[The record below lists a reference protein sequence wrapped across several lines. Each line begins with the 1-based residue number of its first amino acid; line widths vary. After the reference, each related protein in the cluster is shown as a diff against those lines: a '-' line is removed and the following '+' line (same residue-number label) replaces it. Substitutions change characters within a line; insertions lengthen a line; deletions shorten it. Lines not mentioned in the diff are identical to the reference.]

1 MFCQDLLG
9 IVECVKTRT
18 TTCIIAQIHPY
29 LTGDGDAKEQTTSA
43 QEKTT
48 AEQKLTTE
56 KQVVTSTSTPV
67 ELKTEST
74 TVMPAEIST
83 VSSRPLN
90 PVITVESCS
99 FEKDLC
105 GFENSGFDFLGNYI
119 TPLMIRTNNTQSE
132 INTDKKGLFGR
143 VKL

>member
-1 MFCQDLLG
+1 M
-9 IVECVKTRT
+9 VECVKTT
-18 TTCIIAQIHPY
+18 IIAQIHPY
-29 LTGDGDAKEQTTSA
+29 LTGDGDSTEQTT
-43 QEKTT
+43 
-48 AEQKLTTE
+48 EQKLTME
-56 KQVVTSTSTPV
+56 KQVVTSTSTLV
-67 ELKTEST
+67 ELTTEST

-90 PVITVESCS
+90 PVITVGSCS

-132 INTDKKGLFGR
+132 IKTDKKGLFGR
-143 VKL
+143 VNL

>member
-1 MFCQDLLG
+1 M
-9 IVECVKTRT
+9 KTA
-18 TTCIIAQIHPY
+18 IIAQIHPY
-29 LTGDGDAKEQTTSA
+29 PTGDGDATEQTT
-43 QEKTT
+43 
-48 AEQKLTTE
+48 EQKLTTK
-56 KQVVTSTSTPV
+56 KQAVTRTSTPV
-67 ELKTEST
+67 ELTTEST

-132 INTDKKGLFGR
+132 INTDKKGLFG
-143 VKL
+143 